1 MTKRPTLTARPLCAK
16 RKWFVPE
23 EAAFELQIGAASGRG
38 LENTGARLHHTMI
51 IPAQTTDVLHTCE
64 ITAPGVRVQPEQC
77 PQCGPS
83 ENLGRDAMNKMELRV
98 TAFLTA
104 LPLSL

>member
-1 MTKRPTLTARPLCAK
+1 MLTAKALCAK
-16 RKWFVPE
+16 RNWLVPE
-23 EAAFELQIGAASGRG
+23 KAAFGLQIGAASGRV
-38 LENTGARLHHTMI
+38 LANTGARLHHTMI
-51 IPAQTTDVLHTCE
+51 ISAQTTDVLHTCE
-64 ITAPGVRVQPEQC
+64 ITSPSVRVQFEQC

-83 ENLGRDAMNKMELRV
+83 ENLGRDAMTRMKLRA